1 MLWTFPE
8 TLGSQDLQRSY
19 DREDLQLAQTLSR
32 ALAGHWQ
39 SEPLNSPLEGAML
52 AQPLSQHAVLPAE
65 VLT

>member
-1 MLWTFPE
+1 M
-8 TLGSQDLQRSY
+8 QRGY

-39 SEPLNSPLEGAML
+39 CEPLNSPLEGAML